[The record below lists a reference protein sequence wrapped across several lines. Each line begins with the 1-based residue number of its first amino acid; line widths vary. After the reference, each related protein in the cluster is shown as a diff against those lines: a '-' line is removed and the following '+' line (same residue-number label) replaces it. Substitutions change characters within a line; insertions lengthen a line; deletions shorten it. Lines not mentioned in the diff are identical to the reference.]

1 MKKKLLLPLLAFA
14 LITTVACSL
23 FSGDSPSSIPL
34 EQAPAG
40 DAPSAPSVDNN
51 ILFKDDFSDT
61 NSGWDRNS
69 WDTGLTDYGDGVYQM
84 QVNESTYD
92 IWANP
97 GKYFEGDVRVEA
109 DATKVGGDD
118 DNDYGLICRYAGS
131 PDSPNYYFFII
142 SSDGY
147 SVIGKASAASTE
159 YLSSEKMIPTDAIK
173 QGATTNHLRADCIGN
188 TLTFYVNGQ
197 QVATTTDSSFTGGD
211 IGFMAGTFDVP
222 STEIAFDNLVVSKP

>member
-1 MKKKLLLPLLAFA
+1 MKKNVLPLLFVL
-14 LITTVACSL
+14 LITTLACSL
-23 FSGDSPSSIPL
+23 FSGDAPSSVPL

-40 DAPSAPSVDNN
+40 DAPSAPSADSN

-69 WDTGLTDYGDGVYQM
+69 WDTGLTDYGNGVYRM
-84 QVNESTYD
+84 QVNTPTYD
-92 IWANP
+92 VWANP

-109 DATKVGGDD
+109 DASKVSGED
-118 DNDYGLICRYAGS
+118 DNDYGLICRYSGS
-131 PDSPNYYFFII
+131 PDSPSYYFFII

-147 SVIGKASAASTE
+147 SVIGKITAGSTE

-173 QGATTNHLRADCIGN
+173 QGNASNHLRADCIGS

-197 QVATTTDSSFTGGD
+197 QVATATDSSFTGGD
-211 IGFMAGTFDVP
+211 IGFMAGTFDIP
-222 STEIAFDNLVVSKP
+222 STEINFSNLVVSKP

>member
-1 MKKKLLLPLLAFA
+1 MKKRILPLLFI
-14 LITTVACSL
+14 LLLTTLACSL
-23 FSGDSPSSIPL
+23 FSNDAPSVPL

-40 DAPSAPSVDNN
+40 DAPSADSN

-69 WDTGLTDYGDGVYQM
+69 WDTGLTDYGNGVYRI

-92 IWANP
+92 MWANP

-109 DATKVGGDD
+109 DATKVGGSD
-118 DNDYGLICRYAGS
+118 DNDYGLICRYTGNA
-131 PDSPNYYFFII
+131 DSPSYYFFII

-147 SVIGKASAASTE
+147 SVIGKATDGSTE

-173 QGATTNHLRADCIGN
+173 QGTTINHLRADCIGN

-197 QVATTTDSSFTGGD
+197 QVASTTDAAFTGGD
-211 IGFMAGTFDVP
+211 IGFLAGTFDVP
-222 STEIAFDNLVVSKP
+222 NTEIAFDNLVVSKP